1 MRRGAK
7 LYLPKADWP
16 KVDQA
21 LLHAACKLGTDPFD
35 DCGPAAHLAQRTQS
49 QLEYAYG
56 KYLLFVS
63 DRHPD
68 LLKRPPAE
76 RINRNTIADYIK
88 WQPTSCGGVTLANY
102 IYHLWMILRYICPD
116 ENWSWLLTISK
127 RISAQAK
134 RKPEKHHLVT
144 SETLYKLGVDLMDR
158 VVTRVDGTNDISITD
173 ALQYRNGF
181 IIAFLAILPVRRRT
195 LTALRIGKHLVQSGN
210 QWSLDIPAEDIKTK
224 RALEYGIP
232 AMLSAWIDLYVN
244 KFRPRI
250 PGAGTHDF
258 LWASNRGRPMRDG
271 IIYVTVR
278 QCTRKALGFPVNLH
292 RFRNAAATLWSSRD
306 PANVRGVKDL
316 LGHASFATTEKHYI
330 MAQSRLAGRSL
341 ARAIEPWT
349 SRSHRKRLPPGRDK
363 LAT

>member
-1 MRRGAK
+1 MTHATR
-7 LYLPKADWP
+7 LYLPKSAWP
-16 KVDQA
+16 KVDQTF
-21 LLHAACKLGTDPFD
+21 LDAAYMSGTDPFED
-35 DCGPAAHLAQRTQS
+35 HGPAAHHSLRTRL

-56 KYLLFVS
+56 KFIAFVS
-63 DRHPD
+63 DRHPE

-76 RINRNTIADYIK
+76 RLSRNIIEDYVS
-88 WQPTSCGGVTLANY
+88 WQPKTCGGVTLATY
-102 IYHLWMILRYICPD
+102 LYHLWLILRYICSND
-116 ENWSWLLTISK
+116 DWSWLLTISK
-127 RISAQAK
+127 RIAAQAK

-144 SETLYKLGVDLMDR
+144 SETLYEVGVDLMDR
-158 VVTRVDGTNDISITD
+158 VVTRANGTNDISITD

-181 IIAFLAILPVRRRT
+181 IIAFLAMLPVRRRT

-232 AMLSAWIDLYVN
+232 AMLSGWIDLYVN

-250 PGAGTHDF
+250 PGAGMHDF

-292 RFRNAAATLWSSRD
+292 RFRTAAATLWSTRD

-316 LGHASFATTEKHYI
+316 LGHASFSTTEKHYI

-349 SRSHRKRLPPGRDK
+349 SCSLRRVLR
-363 LAT
+363 